1 MKRLIPLLVAVLL
14 ILSACSKG
22 APEGMSKDAYKYG
35 SKALEILKDFN
46 DGKISGSDASSRLTD
61 LSQKITNLESGDQYY
76 KDPILAGQ
84 INIANLAVSNFRNYN
99 AYDEQEDLEE
109 LLGK

>member
-1 MKRLIPLLVAVLL
+1 MKKFFPLLLVMIFA
-14 ILSACSKG
+14 LSACSGG

-35 SKALEILKDFN
+35 CKALEILKDFN

-61 LSQKITNLESGDQYY
+61 LSQKVTNLNSGSEYY

-84 INIANLAVSNFRNYN
+84 ILIADLAVSDYRNYN
-99 AYDEQEDLEE
+99 AYDEQEELEE